1 MGTHPIFESDFDCL
15 TDFFI
20 SRVFSFSRS
29 MANKMITPQ
38 SSLLKYDSPILISK
52 NNDKAEELVKPEKPK
67 FRLDPIDQQKAEDI
81 LPKILPPQI
90 FEKDG
95 QKWLQKVSSTPATR
109 LDVQRLSQQLDK
121 KLEQR
126 QARETGICPI
136 RRELYKQAFDEIIRQ
151 VTINCAERG
160 LLLLRVRDEVNMTLQ
175 AYQTI
180 YESSIGFGCRKA
192 LYARKGEVETGNL
205 IESLNSEIL
214 QLENESQDLKAKI
227 EAIQRKEE
235 RERETLKRKQ
245 AEEVQFLKRNNQQ
258 LKHQLEGIVQSK
270 K

>member
-1 MGTHPIFESDFDCL
+1 
-15 TDFFI
+15 
-20 SRVFSFSRS
+20 
-29 MANKMITPQ
+29 MAQTKMITPQ

-52 NNDKAEELVKPEKPK
+52 TTDINLDELLKPLPPKHDQRAKPVPLK
-67 FRLDPIDQQKAEDI
+67 NLQPWGRVDPIDQQKPEDI
-81 LPKILPPQI
+81 LPKILPPVV

-109 LDVQRLSQQLDK
+109 LDVQRLAEQLDR
-121 KLEQR
+121 KLELR
-126 QARETGICPI
+126 EARETGICPI

-160 LLLLRVRDEVNMTLQ
+160 LLLLRVRDEINMTLQ

-192 LYARKGEVETGNL
+192 LYAKK
-205 IESLNSEIL
+205 SEIETSDL
-214 QLENESQDLKAKI
+214 VSSLQGGLAQLEKESADLKAKI
-227 EAIQRKEE
+227 EAVQRKEE
-235 RERETLKRKQ
+235 AEREALKKKQ

-258 LKHQLEGIVQSK
+258 LKQKLEGIVQAK

>member
-15 TDFFI
+15 TDFEYFLI
-20 SRVFSFSRS
+20 L
-29 MANKMITPQ
+29 KMMTPQ
-38 SSLLKYDSPILISK
+38 GSLLKYDSPVLISK
-52 NNDKAEELVKPEKPK
+52 NNEDKQETAKAVPMGG
-67 FRLDPIDQQKAEDI
+67 RLEPIDSQKAEDI

-109 LDVQRLSQQLDK
+109 LDVQRLAEQLDR
-121 KLEQR
+121 KLELR
-126 QARETGICPI
+126 EARETGICPI

-160 LLLLRVRDEVNMTLQ
+160 LLLLRVRDEINMTLQ

-192 LYARKGEVETGNL
+192 LYAKK
-205 IESLNSEIL
+205 SEIETSNLVSSL
-214 QLENESQDLKAKI
+214 QGELVSLENESADLKAKI
-227 EAIQRKEE
+227 EAVQRKEE
-235 RERETLKRKQ
+235 AEREALKKKQ

-258 LKHQLEGIVQSK
+258 LKQQLEGIVQSK

>member
-90 FEKDG
+90 FEKD
-95 QKWLQKVSSTPATR
+95 
-109 LDVQRLSQQLDK
+109 VQRLAEQLDK

-160 LLLLRVRDEVNMTLQ
+160 LLLLRVRDEINMTLQ

-192 LYARKGEVETGNL
+192 LFAKKNEVETEELVNNL
-205 IESLNSEIL
+205 QAELVS
-214 QLENESQDLKAKI
+214 LENEAADLKAKI

-235 RERETLKRKQ
+235 KEREALKRKQ

-258 LKHQLEGIVQSK
+258 LKQQLEGIVQSK

>member
-20 SRVFSFSRS
+20 SRVFLFSRS

-109 LDVQRLSQQLDK
+109 LDVQRLAEQLDK

-151 VTINCAERG
+151 VTISCAERG
-160 LLLLRVRDEVNMTLQ
+160 LLLLRVRDEINMTLQ

-192 LYARKGEVETGNL
+192 LFAKKNEVETEELVNNL
-205 IESLNSEIL
+205 QAELVS
-214 QLENESQDLKAKI
+214 LENEAADLKAKI
-227 EAIQRKEE
+227 KAIQRKEGNE
-235 RERETLKRKQ
+235 REALKRKHT
-245 AEEVQFLKRNNQQ
+245 EEVQFLKRNNQQ
-258 LKHQLEGIVQSK
+258 LKQQLEGIVQSK

>member
-1 MGTHPIFESDFDCL
+1 MGSFWKISD
-15 TDFFI
+15 
-20 SRVFSFSRS
+20 

-95 QKWLQKVSSTPATR
+95 QKWLQKVSATPATR
-109 LDVQRLSQQLDK
+109 LDVQRLATQLDR
-121 KLEQR
+121 KLLQR

-136 RRELYKQAFDEIIRQ
+136 RRELYKQTFDEIIRQ

-160 LLLLRVRDEVNMTLQ
+160 LLLLRVRDEINMTLE
-175 AYQTI
+175 AYKTI
-180 YESSIGFGCRKA
+180 YESSTGFGCRKA
-192 LYARKGEVETGNL
+192 LSAKKDEYETVAQIEQLTTEIGSLQTEANELTAR
-205 IESLNSEIL
+205 
-214 QLENESQDLKAKI
+214 I
-227 EAIQRKEE
+227 EAIKRKEGNE
-235 RERETLKRKQ
+235 REVLKRKH

-258 LKHQLEGIVQSK
+258 LKQQLEGIVQSK

>member
-1 MGTHPIFESDFDCL
+1 
-15 TDFFI
+15 
-20 SRVFSFSRS
+20 
-29 MANKMITPQ
+29 MITPQ

-52 NNDKAEELVKPEKPK
+52 NNDKSDELVKAVPPGGH
-67 FRLDPIDQQKAEDI
+67 LDPIDQQKAEDI

-109 LDVQRLSQQLDK
+109 LDVQRLAQQLDK
-121 KLEQR
+121 KLEHR

-160 LLLLRVRDEVNMTLQ
+160 LLLLRVRDEINMTLQ

-192 LYARKGEVETGNL
+192 LYAKKGEIETSDLIQNL
-205 IESLNSEIL
+205 QTELI
-214 QLENESQDLKAKI
+214 QLENEANDLKAKI
-227 EAIQRKEE
+227 DAIQRKEE
-235 RERETLKRKQ
+235 REREALKRKQ

-258 LKHQLEGIVQSK
+258 LKQQLEGIVQRK
-270 K
+270 